1 MTKRGGF
8 NVFNVFNGGEWNTSE
23 KFTPPTE
30 DYRVHVW
37 PLTADQVEELRKLV
51 AEKFGPKARISITG
65 LNKNLGKPTY
75 RSIDEEERE
84 LRADE

>member
-1 MTKRGGF
+1 MTKRGG
-8 NVFNVFNGGEWNTSE
+8 FNVFNGGEWNTSE

-37 PLTADQVEELRKLV
+37 PLAAEEVEVLRQLIADR
-51 AEKFGPKARISITG
+51 FGPKTRMSITG

-75 RSIDEEERE
+75 RSIDEEERD